1 MTMLDSIRAARL
13 GEPQSSPDGT
23 AVQEF
28 RFPAS
33 DAVFAGHFPG
43 HPLLPGIFQIEMARV
58 VAESALRTT
67 LRMRAVTKAKF
78 LRPIIPGETVRVEL
92 KCNEKAD
99 TILVRARLTVI
110 GQAAGDIML
119 EVARAT

>member
-13 GEPQSSPDGT
+13 REPQLQPDGST
-23 AVQEF
+23 VQEF
-28 RFPAS
+28 RFLAS

-43 HPLLPGIFQIEMARV
+43 HPLLPGIFQIEMTRGL
-58 VAESALRTT
+58 AEAVLGGK
-67 LRMRAVTKAKF
+67 LAVRAVTKAKF

-92 KCNEKAD
+92 KCTPKAD
-99 TILVRARLTVI
+99 TILLRARLTVI
-110 GQAAGDIML
+110 GQSAGEVML

>member
-1 MTMLDSIRAARL
+1 MTMLDCIHAACV

-23 AVQEF
+23 IVQEF

-43 HPLLPGIFQIEMARV
+43 HPLLPGIFQIEMARG
-58 VAESALRTT
+58 VAEFALHTALRV
-67 LRMRAVTKAKF
+67 RVVTKAKF

-92 KCNEKAD
+92 KCTEKAD
-99 TILVRARLTVI
+99 TILLRARITVI
-110 GQAAGDIML
+110 GQAAGDIMI

>member
-1 MTMLDSIRAARL
+1 MTMLDCIHAARV
-13 GEPQSSPDGT
+13 GEPQPSPDGVI
-23 AVQEF
+23 VQEF

-58 VAESALRTT
+58 VAESVLRAT
-67 LRMRAVTKAKF
+67 LRVRVVTKAKF

-92 KCNEKAD
+92 KCTEKAD
-99 TILVRARLTVI
+99 TFLVRARLTVI
-110 GQAAGDIML
+110 GQSAGEVLL
-119 EVARAT
+119 ELARAA

>member
-1 MTMLDSIRAARL
+1 MTMLDCICAARV

-23 AVQEF
+23 TVQEF

-33 DAVFAGHFPG
+33 DAVFAGHFPA
-43 HPLLPGIFQIEMARV
+43 HPLLPGIFQIEMARG
-58 VAESALRTT
+58 VAESALQTP
-67 LRMRAVTKAKF
+67 LRVRSVTKAKF

>member
-43 HPLLPGIFQIEMARV
+43 HPLLPGIFQIEMARG
-58 VAESALRTT
+58 VAESALQTS
-67 LRMRAVTKAKF
+67 LRVRVVIKAKF

-99 TILVRARLTVI
+99 TIFVRARLTVI
-110 GQAAGDIML
+110 GQSAGDIML
-119 EVARAT
+119 DVARET

>member
-1 MTMLDSIRAARL
+1 MTMLDCIHAARV
-13 GEPQSSPDGT
+13 GEPQPSADGT
-23 AVQEF
+23 IVQEF

-43 HPLLPGIFQIEMARV
+43 HPLLPGIFQIEMARG
-58 VAESALRTT
+58 VAESALQTPLRVRTV
-67 LRMRAVTKAKF
+67 MKAKF

-99 TILVRARLTVI
+99 TLLLRARLTVI

-119 EVARAT
+119 EVARET

>member
-1 MTMLDSIRAARL
+1 MTMLASIRAARL
-13 GEPQSSPDGT
+13 GEPQLQPDGS

-43 HPLLPGIFQIEMARV
+43 HPLLPGIFQIEMTREL
-58 VAESALRTT
+58 AESVLGGK
-67 LRMRAVTKAKF
+67 LVVRAVTKAKF

-92 KCNEKAD
+92 KSTAKAD
-99 TILVRARLTVI
+99 TIQLRARFTVI
-110 GQAAGDIML
+110 GQAAGEVML

>member
-1 MTMLDSIRAARL
+1 MTMLDCIRAARV
-13 GEPQSSPDGT
+13 GEPQPSPDGT
-23 AVQEF
+23 IVQEF

-92 KCNEKAD
+92 KTAEKAD
-99 TILVRARLTVI
+99 TIRLRARLTVI
-110 GQAAGDIML
+110 GQTAGEVMI
-119 EVARAT
+119 EVAREA

>member
-1 MTMLDSIRAARL
+1 MMMLDSIRAARL
-13 GEPQSSPDGT
+13 GEPQLQPDGL

-33 DAVFAGHFPG
+33 DVVFAGHFPG
-43 HPLLPGIFQIEMARV
+43 HPLLPGIFQIEMTRGL
-58 VAESALRTT
+58 AET
-67 LRMRAVTKAKF
+67 LLGGKLAVLTVTKAKF

-92 KCNEKAD
+92 KSTAKAD
-99 TILVRARLTVI
+99 TIQLRARLTVI
-110 GQAAGDIML
+110 GQSAGEVML

>member
-1 MTMLDSIRAARL
+1 MTMLASIRAARL
-13 GEPQSSPDGT
+13 GEPQSQPDGA

-43 HPLLPGIFQIEMARV
+43 HPLLPGVFQIEMTRGL
-58 VAESALRTT
+58 AESVLGGKLVVRS
-67 LRMRAVTKAKF
+67 VTKAKF

-92 KCNEKAD
+92 KSTEKAD
-99 TILVRARLTVI
+99 TIQLRARFTVI
-110 GQAAGDIML
+110 GQSAGDVML